1 MVLVEIIN
9 CVPNRNHRSNIFLDL
24 ASQCR
29 LSACC
34 DNIWLTW
41 DCKTDA
47 ILSIC
52 FSFELLFSDSIALK
66 YAFNVSGRFS
76 TFKVSKNLENRGQSI
91 QNGRKSRKMN
101 PKPFFASSALPSHI
115 IWISNL
121 EDFPCTFTTGT
132 LSVLKRHLKSH
143 LEVIQFFL
151 MRPSKINPKTST
163 WGQQWIKYL

>member
-1 MVLVEIIN
+1 MVSREKSN
-9 CVPNRNHRSNIFLDL
+9 WVPNRNFRSNIFLDL

-52 FSFELLFSDSIALK
+52 FSFELLFWDSIALK
-66 YAFNVSGRFS
+66 YAFYVSRRFS
-76 TFKVSKNLENRGQSI
+76 TFKVSKNLENRLKMGE
-91 QNGRKSRKMN
+91 KSRKMN
-101 PKPFFASSALPSHI
+101 PKPFFANSALPSHI

-121 EDFPCTFTTGT
+121 EYFPCAFTTGT
-132 LSVLKRHLKSH
+132 LSVLKRHLKCLYNFS
-143 LEVIQFFL
+143 LC
-151 MRPSKINPKTST
+151 
-163 WGQQWIKYL
+163 GQVK